1 MTLTLV
7 KCGGAA
13 LAKEPF
19 VLERHVEPDTGVVVV
34 HGAGSGSP
42 RALLEAGI
50 ESTFVGGRR
59 ITTAEALPIIRE
71 AFRRENLALCS
82 EIGPRACGL
91 MGDDL
96 GLEAELLPELG
107 QAGMLLP
114 VVPPALLALL
124 ETDGIPV
131 IAPMALCSNS
141 RRPLNVNADD
151 AAAVLAV
158 ALGADRLVFVSDV
171 PGVLVDGEVVAQLSE
186 LDISRLDNHLSGG
199 IVPKLQAA
207 LARGPRRGARGRGPD
222 LGRRIAFVVE
232 GSSLYFLKVCR

>member
-1 MTLTLV
+1 MALTLV

-19 VLERHVEPDTGVVVV
+19 VLERYVEPDTGVVVV
-34 HGAGSGSP
+34 HGAGARISA
-42 RALLEAGI
+42 ALHEAGI

-59 ITTAEALPIIRE
+59 ITTKEALPIIRE

-82 EIGPRACGL
+82 EIGLRAHGL

-107 QAGMLLP
+107 HAGMLLP
-114 VVPPALLALL
+114 VVPATLWGLLG
-124 ETDGIPV
+124 TDGVPV
-131 IAPMALCSNS
+131 IAPLA
-141 RRPLNVNADD
+141 RGPLNVNADD

-186 LDISRLDNHLSGG
+186 HDISQLNGYLTGG

-207 LARGPRRGARGRGPD
+207 LLAAREGVRVEVGQTSV
-222 LGRRIAFVVE
+222 IA
-232 GSSLYFLKVCR
+232 